1 MTEQPLDYLDFEH
14 SEDGHGMVSL
24 DALAS
29 VWPAQLAPLRA
40 ELQRLLIW
48 AHAQGRCAP
57 LDEGG
62 DWDYTLQ
69 WLDADGQGAQIGFD
83 AERGQLWLQPEPNP
97 ANGERCTLAL
107 TLCLTPAM
115 AQALGQ
121 AFALD
126 AD

>member
-1 MTEQPLDYLDFEH
+1 MTDLALDYLDFEH
-14 SEDGHGMVSL
+14 SEDGHGLVTL

-40 ELQRLLIW
+40 ELQRLLAW
-48 AHAQGRCAP
+48 AHAQGRCAA

-69 WLDADGQGAQIGFD
+69 WLDAGVPDAQIGFD
-83 AERGQLWLQPEPNP
+83 AESGQLWLQPEPCLD
-97 ANGERCTLAL
+97 NGERCTLAL

-115 AQALGQ
+115 AQTRGQ
-121 AFALD
+121 AFALN